1 MSIFIIEF
9 VIKFI
14 YIYIFC
20 TKKKKKFQNNF
31 FFLILVSHKFF

>member
-14 YIYIFC
+14 YIYKIFVQ
-20 TKKKKKFQNNF
+20 KKKKKFHNIF
-31 FFLILVSHKFF
+31 FFFFSQS